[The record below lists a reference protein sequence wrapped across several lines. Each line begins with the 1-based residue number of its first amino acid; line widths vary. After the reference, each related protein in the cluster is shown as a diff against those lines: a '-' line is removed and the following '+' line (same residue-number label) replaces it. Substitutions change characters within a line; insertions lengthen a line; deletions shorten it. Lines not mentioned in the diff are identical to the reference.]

1 MRRMTSARVAV
12 SLALAST
19 LSLSACGGATL
30 GGDGATGDC
39 LTSPGQGISDT
50 TIKLGSSMPLSGQAA
65 GGGIAT
71 AAGMKA
77 YADYVN
83 STGGIEGRDG
93 KSRKVELVIH
103 DDGGVPS
110 RALSNVNKLINEDK
124 VFALVTVWGTASNL
138 AIRAPLAK
146 ACVPSIWPMTGAPE
160 IGNPK
165 YPWQTG
171 GILANS
177 YAEGANI
184 ARVVKEEL
192 PEAKVA
198 ILEQNDDSGAV
209 LEAGFTEGI
218 KGSKVEVVERVPFET
233 AAADLTSEATTLAA
247 SKADVFLYFGSGGA
261 VQTLALQRIGD
272 TGWKP
277 KIRYVANF
285 GALFVKP
292 LPVEIQDG
300 LYHNENM
307 LPIDEKTPA
316 MELYLEWAAKD
327 EAAVKQV
334 GIESLRTGWVTLQL
348 TAETLGGLSELTH
361 QELRDAM
368 HQYATPE
375 GLDTIYR
382 VGDEIAIDFPDEPYP
397 VTSTALNRWNGK
409 TQKAEFI
416 KVMRPEISL
425 GYRDLTNQ

>member
-1 MRRMTSARVAV
+1 MRPMTSVRVAA
-12 SLALAST
+12 SLVLTSALT
-19 LSLSACGGATL
+19 LSACGGATL
-30 GGDGATGDC
+30 GGGGASGDC
-39 LTSPGQGISDT
+39 LTRPDQGITDS
-50 TIKLGSSMPLSGQAA
+50 TITLGSSMPLSGQAA

-77 YADYVN
+77 YAAYVN
-83 STGGIEGRDG
+83 STGGIEGSDG
-93 KSRKVELVIH
+93 KSRTIELVIH

-110 RALSNVNKLINEDK
+110 RALANVNKLINEDK

-146 ACVPSIWPMTGAPE
+146 ACLPSIWPMTGAPE

-192 PEAKVA
+192 PGATVA

-218 KGSKVEVVERVPFET
+218 KGSDVEVVERVLFET
-233 AAADLTSEATTLAA
+233 TAADLSSEATTLAA
-247 SKADVFLYFGSGGA
+247 SKADVFLYLGSGGA

-277 KIRYVANF
+277 RIRYVANF

-292 LPVEIQDG
+292 LPVEVQDG

-307 LPIDEKTPA
+307 IGIEEKTPA
-316 MELYLEWAAKD
+316 MRLYLKWAAKD

-348 TAETLGGLSELTH
+348 TATTLGDLPELTH
-361 QELRDAM
+361 QELIDAM
-368 HQYATPE
+368 HRFRTPE
-375 GLDTIYR
+375 DLDTIYR
-382 VGDEIAIDFPDEPYP
+382 VGDEIAIDFPDKPYP
-397 VTSTALNRWNGK
+397 VTATALNRWNGK

-425 GYRDLTNQ
+425 GYRDLTDQ